1 MGRRIDYPVARTIL
15 KELFMETESAKAQAR
30 SEERSM
36 ADLVRESVTE
46 YLARRPMRDR
56 RELIRRAR
64 DLAGRYHSGCPDVAE
79 NHDRYLE
86 DVFDS

>member
-1 MGRRIDYPVARTIL
+1 MPSLVRTQVQLTKEQARDL
-15 KELFMETESAKAQAR
+15 KAQAR

-36 ADLVRESVTE
+36 ADLVRESVAE

-86 DVFDS
+86 DAFDS